1 MTSNFYSKVERL
13 KSRRKGSIEVAG
25 MDALLE
31 STQVLVNRS
40 RQQEVWESRAANKSA
55 TKYAIGAMQ
64 EVDPVYTRVSIETGE
79 RIENQLSKRLT
90 AEGISA
96 DFRLQGSVPL
106 NIHIKGV
113 SDVDLLVIE
122 LQILMYDSHGA
133 RASTYTNPRNDSL
146 DVLHRLRKVSEDIL
160 EDAFPRAFVHKEN
173 AKSIKVTGGSLA
185 RDVDVVPAIWWD
197 TASYQNTQLESDR
210 GVAILDK
217 NIPKKIYNT
226 PFLHIKLITSRCQQ
240 TFGGFRK
247 SIRLLKNVKADAEE
261 DGKSINLSSFDIA
274 SIMYHC
280 DIARLQKG
288 YFYELA
294 ILSETQYWLD
304 YLWNNFEY
312 AKTLYVPDGTRKI
325 FDNDEKRNDLMKLS
339 LEIDDLL
346 KEVAKELNI
355 AFENNQML
363 SLMRDYIS
371 TANVD

>member
-25 MDALLE
+25 MDSLLE
-31 STQVLVNRS
+31 STQILVNRS

-96 DFRLQGSVPL
+96 VFRLQGSVPL

-122 LQILMYDSHGA
+122 QQVLMYDRHGS

-146 DVLHRLRKVSEDIL
+146 DVLQNLRKTSERIL
-160 EDAFPRAFVHKEN
+160 DDAFPIAKVNKEN
-173 AKSIKVTGGSLA
+173 AKSIKITGGSLA

-197 TASYQNTQLESDR
+197 TANYQNTQLESDR

-217 NIPKKIYNT
+217 NVPKKIYNT
-226 PFLHIKLITSRCQQ
+226 PFLHIKLITSRCEQ
-240 TFGGFRK
+240 TFGGLRK

-261 DGKSINLSSFDIA
+261 DGKSIDLSSFDIT

-280 DIARLQKG
+280 EISRLQKG
-288 YFYELA
+288 YFHELA

-304 YLWNNFEY
+304 YLWSNYDY
-312 AKTLYVPDGTRKI
+312 AKTLYVPDETRKI

-346 KEVAKELNI
+346 KEVAKELNA
-355 AFENNQML
+355 AFENNQLL
-363 SLMRDYIS
+363 SMMRDYIS

>member
-25 MDALLE
+25 MDSLLE
-31 STQVLVNRS
+31 STQILVNRS
-40 RQQEVWESRAANKSA
+40 RQKEVWESRAANKSA

-96 DFRLQGSVPL
+96 VFRLQGSVPL

-122 LQILMYDSHGA
+122 QQLLMYDQHGS

-146 DVLHRLRKVSEDIL
+146 DVLQNLRNVAENIL
-160 EDAFPRAFVHKEN
+160 DDAFPRATVHKEN

-185 RDVDVVPAIWWD
+185 RDVDVVPAVWWD
-197 TASYQNTQLESDR
+197 TANYQNTQLESDR

-217 NIPKKIYNT
+217 TVPEKIYNT
-226 PFLHIKLITSRCQQ
+226 PFLHIKLVANRCQQ
-240 TFGGFRK
+240 TFGGLRK

-280 DIARLQKG
+280 DIYRLQKG
-288 YFYELA
+288 YFHELA

-304 YLWNNFEY
+304 YLWSNFDY
-312 AKTLYVPDGTRKI
+312 AKTLYVPDSTRRI
-325 FDNDEKRNDLMKLS
+325 FDNDGKRQDLMKLS

-346 KEVAKELNI
+346 KEVAKEQNA
-355 AFENNQML
+355 AFENNQIL

-371 TANVD
+371 TVKID

>member
-1 MTSNFYSKVERL
+1 
-13 KSRRKGSIEVAG
+13 

-31 STQVLVNRS
+31 STQILVNRS
-40 RQQEVWESRAANKSA
+40 RQQETWESRATNKSA

-64 EVDPVYTRVSIETGE
+64 EVDPIYTRVSIETGE
-79 RIENQLSKRLT
+79 RIENQLSKKLL

-96 DFRLQGSVPL
+96 VFRLQGSVPL

-122 LQILMYDSHGA
+122 QQILMYDQHGS
-133 RASTYTNPRNDSL
+133 RASTYTHPRTDSL
-146 DVLHRLRKVSEDIL
+146 DVLRNLRKVAEDIL
-160 EDAFPRAFVHKEN
+160 DDAFPKANVVKEN

-197 TASYQNTQLESDR
+197 TANYQNTQIESDR

-226 PFLHIKLITSRCQQ
+226 PFLHIKLISDRCQQ
-240 TFGGFRK
+240 TFGGLRK
-247 SIRLLKNVKADAEE
+247 SIRLLKNIKADAEE
-261 DGKSINLSSFDIA
+261 DGKSINLSSFDIT

-280 DIARLQKG
+280 DVSRLQKG
-288 YFYELA
+288 YFHELA

-304 YLWNNFEY
+304 YLWSNYDY
-312 AKTLYVPDGTRKI
+312 AKTLFVPDETRKI
-325 FDNDEKRNDLMKLS
+325 FDNDEKRNDLLKLS

-346 KEVAKELNI
+346 KEVAKELN
-355 AFENNQML
+355 AVFENNQV
-363 SLMRDYIS
+363 SPFMRDYIS
-371 TANVD
+371 TTNVE

>member
-1 MTSNFYSKVERL
+1 MTSNFNSKVERL
-13 KSRRKGSIEVAG
+13 KSRRRGSSEVAA

-31 STQVLVNRS
+31 STQILVNRS
-40 RQQEVWESRAANKSA
+40 RQQETWESRATNKSA

-64 EVDPVYTRVSIETGE
+64 EVDPIYTRVSIETGE
-79 RIENQLSKRLT
+79 RIENQLSKKLL

-96 DFRLQGSVPL
+96 VFRLQGSVPL

-122 LQILMYDSHGA
+122 QQILMYDQHGS
-133 RASTYTNPRNDSL
+133 RASTYTHPRTDSL
-146 DVLHRLRKVSEDIL
+146 DVLRNLRKVAEDIL
-160 EDAFPRAFVHKEN
+160 DDAFPKANVVKEN

-197 TASYQNTQLESDR
+197 TANYQNTQIESDR

-226 PFLHIKLITSRCQQ
+226 PFLHIKLISDRCQQ
-240 TFGGFRK
+240 TFGGLRK
-247 SIRLLKNVKADAEE
+247 SIRLLKNIKADAEE
-261 DGKSINLSSFDIA
+261 DGKSINLSSFDIT

-280 DIARLQKG
+280 DVSRLQKG
-288 YFYELA
+288 YFHELA

-304 YLWNNFEY
+304 YLWSNYDY
-312 AKTLYVPDGTRKI
+312 AKTLFVPDETRKI
-325 FDNDEKRNDLMKLS
+325 FDNDEKRNDLLKLS

-346 KEVAKELNI
+346 KEVAKELN
-355 AFENNQML
+355 AVFENNQV
-363 SLMRDYIS
+363 SPFMRDYIS
-371 TANVD
+371 TTNVE